1 MASNHK
7 PWPMAHSA
15 LYGLLGGIIL
25 GIILTALRGN
35 LDNTSILVSAVLS
48 GAGLCTVLAL
58 LLAWLR
64 NFVRG
69 AM

>member
-1 MASNHK
+1 MVVCLCRFAVVSEFDETMMLSNA
-7 PWPMAHSA
+7 WAM
-15 LYGLLGGIIL
+15 Y
-25 GIILTALRGN
+25 TN